1 MSIKDDYYDY
11 DDDMIDVPATLQS
24 NGSNVAASA
33 FVNLVTSSPE
43 IAGHV
48 SNCFSKVMDLKIAQ
62 EETYQKQIDAV
73 LQCHKSD
80 IALKNN
86 LTDMNQKHIR
96 RMYAQNEASNIIHD
110 GLAKGNLDIIKE
122 GTKTLLAAIDG
133 RIPID
138 DDDTL

>member
-24 NGSNVAASA
+24 NMSNVAASA

-62 EETYQKQIDAV
+62 EETYQKQMDAAARCHESDNDLEFKLDV
-73 LQCHKSD
+73 LNKDHEKR
-80 IALKNN
+80 IN
-86 LTDMNQKHIR
+86 L
-96 RMYAQNEASNIIHD
+96 QNAASNIIHYGMARGD
-110 GLAKGNLDIIKE
+110 LDAIKYGAE
-122 GTKTLLAAIDG
+122 KMLQAIG
-133 RIPID
+133 ERIPID
-138 DDDTL
+138 DDTL

>member
-11 DDDMIDVPATLQS
+11 DDDMIDIPATLQS

-62 EETYQKQIDAV
+62 EETYQKQMDAAERARQFDKV
-73 LQCHKSD
+73 LNLKLK
-80 IALKNN
+80 ALNDDHELRVN
-86 LTDMNQKHIR
+86 
-96 RMYAQNEASNIIHD
+96 AQNMGSLMIHR
-110 GLAKGNLDIIKE
+110 GLACGDLDTIKE
-122 GTKTLLAAIDG
+122 GARTMLDAIGG

-138 DDDTL
+138 DDTL